1 MLHCELETGPF
12 PLRGLGFN
20 EQNERYRPGVV
31 CKQKVLD
38 DEEMKQPVRK
48 VALYKIVFYHT
59 QSFLCCQPRTAQQ
72 KESTTEQN
80 PQGRGDDRYLGKG
93 EPFNRFLRSLNGH

>member
-1 MLHCELETGPF
+1 MLHYGLEIGPF
-12 PLRGLGFN
+12 PLGGFGFN

-48 VALYKIVFYHT
+48 V
-59 QSFLCCQPRTAQQ
+59 
-72 KESTTEQN
+72 
-80 PQGRGDDRYLGKG
+80 
-93 EPFNRFLRSLNGH
+93 